1 MPVVDLCCPDLD
13 NIGPVCGKPAKAGI
27 QLVMAITCGSNV
39 DTFPTP
45 VRNVYPTKP
54 VLKTDKKWNTIVF
67 SKEDLS
73 APVSKMTFD
82 GKNETKMA
90 VFVPKIDA
98 NKSFTLSEWVGEGKI
113 IVFQDHD
120 EQTRV
125 LGEVETKWVRQI
137 NGCKISCDESYQGK
151 NGYKLD
157 ITFEDGNGFPMYLD
171 PTAATAMKS
180 DFKV

>member
-27 QLVMAITCGSNV
+27 QSVLAITCGSNIES
-39 DTFPTP
+39 FPTP
-45 VRNVYPTKP
+45 VKNVYLTKP
-54 VLKTDKKWNTIVF
+54 VLKAEKKWNTIVF

-73 APVSKMTFD
+73 APVSKITFD
-82 GKNETKMA
+82 GKTETKMS
-90 VFVPKIDA
+90 VLVPKIDA
-98 NKSFTLSEWVGEGKI
+98 NKSFILSEWVGEGRI
-113 IVFQDHD
+113 IVFQDHA

-137 NGCKISCDESYQGK
+137 NGCKISGDESYQGK
-151 NGYKLD
+151 NAYKLD
-157 ITFEDGNGFPMYLD
+157 IIYEDGAGFPMYLD
-171 PTAATAMKS
+171 AAAATAMKT